1 MRRARRPDWSSVVT
15 RLTGE
20 IEQKR
25 AEVERGT
32 TIRARVDAHRKL
44 MDLERKL
51 RIAQKA
57 AELSRPSD

>member
-44 MDLERKL
+44 MDLER
-51 RIAQKA
+51 
-57 AELSRPSD
+57 